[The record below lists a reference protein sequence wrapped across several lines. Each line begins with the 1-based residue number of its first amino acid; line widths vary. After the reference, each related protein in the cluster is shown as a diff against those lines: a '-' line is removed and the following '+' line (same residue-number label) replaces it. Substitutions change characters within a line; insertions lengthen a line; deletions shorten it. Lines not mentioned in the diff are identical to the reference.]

1 MLFSMPKRSA
11 GLLIY
16 RRKNHGTEVFLAH
29 PGGPFWAKKDLN
41 AWSIPKG
48 EYGSE
53 EDPLAAAKREFEE
66 ETGFR
71 PEGTFVAL
79 GDLKQA
85 GGKIVT
91 AWAVEGDCDLSV
103 LRSNTFS
110 LEWPPRSGRMV
121 EFPEVDRW
129 QWFSIEEARERLL
142 SGQKVFLDRLVEL
155 LVN

>member
-1 MLFSMPKRSA
+1 MLFAMPKRSA